1 MNPEQTLLERLSE
14 RLDHDEAEAVVR
26 ALGQAGEVATVVEL
40 FDELADAS
48 ERVCSDA
55 VQALGALHRRAGL
68 TLVVPWLDLSVA
80 IARTS
85 GAAGLRY
92 VREGPQLLE
101 GLGGGPEAARVLQVA
116 LELAE
121 SDANV
126 ALEFVRKADAL
137 RAVVP
142 VEELGRWADIGL
154 ELAGVDYVL
163 SVEFLRQGP
172 NLAAVLPLEHV
183 RSWVGFGM
191 KLVTQNSLGKTDYFA
206 TLEFFRTSPNILED
220 VEDRSLR
227 GLVVTLGDQLAQQDP
242 QAAVDFLAEAPMLIR
257 RLPSGEWSRRVLQYG
272 VLLAERDAIA
282 TLAYARRCPE
292 LLALLGGA
300 RADRSKFEDWFRSG
314 MEVLEYSVEGG
325 RAYFAVETRK
335 ALASVEQALNG
346 VPLRQVSRSLKL
358 FVEGLCGLDVTIRG
372 IAEQGQ
378 PESDVPPRPSVSADG
393 RTIALPSIMRRHQTR
408 EENIRLYTV
417 MAAHE
422 AGHLE
427 FGTYDVSL
435 ARLDDLASEVSRRYP
450 LSEVP
455 APAPPVQTLG
465 ELFARYPQP
474 ALVRDLWMVLE
485 DARVEFLLQSAY
497 PGLRADLAAQASEA
511 VTPRTITH
519 GLSVREMVVD
529 HLLLMTTR
537 GMAAA
542 QVPEVL
548 RETVDAAWEIA
559 QGALQPGATAEDA
572 VRRADRIYVLL
583 EASLT
588 QRQGP
593 ESATDE
599 PGPAS
604 GGPAASEAT
613 STSYQPVSNWSYRGV
628 MDPDRIRRE
637 GGEPDQEGDTG
648 DGESADQGPPAGAS
662 GRTGGRRPGDAPP
675 SRLEA
680 VEQEPADLPDR
691 PAAPTSLAEEVLQLP
706 DARRGET
713 QRDDADQDR
722 FVYDEWDGAI
732 QDYRSGWCR
741 VIEHRV
747 AEGSPDFAESVLAR
761 HGPMVALLRRY
772 FETIRPEGL
781 RRQYGRADG
790 EEVDLDAA
798 IRRRVDQRAGAEPVD
813 RIYMRRERRER
824 DVAVAFLVDVSGS
837 TSRVIDGD
845 ARRVIEVEKEGLVL
859 LTEALEATGD
869 QYAIYGYSGR
879 GRRRVDFLVF
889 KDFEE
894 HGPGRAM
901 NRIGAAAPRHQ
912 NRDGT
917 AIRHAT
923 RKLMARQAKVR
934 LLVLINDGKPLDDG
948 YADEYSLED
957 TKMALREAR
966 MRGVEPFCITV
977 DREADD
983 YVRRMYGEV
992 RYLVIDNI
1000 ASLPERLP
1008 RIYQRLTT

>member
-1 MNPEQTLLERLSE
+1 MMNPEQQLLERLSE
-14 RLDHDEAEAVVR
+14 RLSHDEAGAVVG
-26 ALGQAGEVATVVEL
+26 ALRRAGEVTTVAEL

-55 VQALGALHRRAGL
+55 VQALGAAQRRAGL
-68 TLVVPWLDLSVA
+68 ALTVPWLDLGVA
-80 IARTS
+80 ITRMS

-92 VREGPQLLE
+92 VRESPRLLE
-101 GLGGGPEAARVLQVA
+101 DLGGGPDAARVLQVA

-126 ALEFVRKADAL
+126 ALEFVRKAGAL
-137 RAVVP
+137 AAVVSIQ
-142 VEELGRWADIGL
+142 ELGRWADIGL

-172 NLAAVLPLEHV
+172 SLAAVLPLEHV

-206 TLEFFRTSPNILED
+206 TLEFFRTSPNILGDIED
-220 VEDRSLR
+220 SSLR
-227 GLVVTLGDQLAQQDP
+227 GLVVTLGDQLAQRDP
-242 QAAVDFLAEAPMLIR
+242 QGAVEFLAEAPMLLR

-272 VLLAERDAIA
+272 VLLAERDPGAA
-282 TLAYARRCPE
+282 LAYLRRCPE
-292 LLALLGGA
+292 LLALLGGE

-314 MEVLEYSVEGG
+314 MEVLEYGVDGA

-346 VPLRQVSRSLKL
+346 VPLRQVSRSMKL
-358 FVEGLCGLDVTIRG
+358 FVEGLCGVDVAIQA
-372 IAEQGQ
+372 IPEPDQ
-378 PESDVPPRPSVSADG
+378 PETGVPPRPRVSADG
-393 RTIALPSIMRRHQTR
+393 RTIALPSIVRRHQTR

-427 FGTYDVSL
+427 FGTYELSL
-435 ARLDDLASEVSRRYP
+435 ARLDDLSSEVSIRYGSP
-450 LSEVP
+450 QIPVP
-455 APAPPVQTLG
+455 PARTLG

-474 ALVRDLWMVLE
+474 ALMRDLWTVLE
-485 DARVEFLLQSAY
+485 DARVEYLLQSEY
-497 PGLRADLAAQASEA
+497 PGLRADLAAQASET
-511 VTPRTITH
+511 VTPRSITH

-537 GMAAA
+537 GPAAA

-548 RETVDAAWEIA
+548 RETVEAAWDVA
-559 QGALQPGATAEDA
+559 RGVLRPAATAEDA
-572 VRRADRIYVLL
+572 VRCADRIYALL

-588 QRQGP
+588 QRPGP
-593 ESATDE
+593 ESTTDE

-604 GGPAASEAT
+604 GGPSASEAT
-613 STSYQPVSNWSYRGV
+613 TGTYQPVLNWSYRGV
-628 MDPDRIRRE
+628 MDPDRIRRA
-637 GGEPDQEGDTG
+637 GEAPDQGGDTG
-648 DGESADQGPPAGAS
+648 DGEPADAGSRPGAS
-662 GRTGGRRPGDAPP
+662 VQTGGRRADDPP
-675 SRLEA
+675 RSRLDA
-680 VEQEPADLPDR
+680 AEQAPADLPDR
-691 PAAPTSLAEEVLQLP
+691 PTPPTSLAEEMLQLP
-706 DARRGET
+706 DERRGEAL
-713 QRDDADQDR
+713 RDDAYPDS
-722 FVYDEWDGAI
+722 FVYDEWDGEI
-732 QDYRSGWCR
+732 RDYRSGWCR
-741 VIEHRV
+741 VIEQRV
-747 AEGSPDFAESVLAR
+747 QEGSPDFAEGVLAR
-761 HGPMVALLRRY
+761 HGSMVALLRRY

-781 RRQYGRADG
+781 RRLYGRADG

-813 RIYMRRERRER
+813 RIYVRRDRRER

-837 TSRVIDGD
+837 TSRVIDAQ
-845 ARRVIEVEKEGLVL
+845 ARRVIDIEKEGLVL

-894 HGPGRAM
+894 TGPGRAM
-901 NRIGAAAPRHQ
+901 HRIGTAAPRHQ
-912 NRDGT
+912 NRDGA

-923 RKLMARQAKVR
+923 RRLMARQAKVR

-983 YVRRMYGEV
+983 YLRRMYGEV
-992 RYLVIDNI
+992 RYLIIDNI